1 MYVLL
6 GRSECLGM
14 AGMHNYSLFEMKE
27 AEEKRAFINER
38 RFANLIINGPTGLLA
53 AHIPLMLLESDN
65 GWVLEGHVARSNP
78 LGAAAHDA
86 KGLAIFNGADAYVAA
101 GFYPS
106 KKVHGKVA
114 PTWNYQAVH
123 AAGVMRTFFAEDA
136 LISHLVRLTNFLE
149 ADEPNPWAVE
159 DSPDGFTENL
169 VPHIIGF
176 TMQVETL
183 EGITKMNQNSRETD
197 RLGVIEGLSQRNA
210 PHEQPILDRMRENAR
225 KAVSMCPSAGKHG

>member
-1 MYVLL
+1 
-6 GRSECLGM
+6 
-14 AGMHNYSLFEMKE
+14 MHNYSFFEMRNA
-27 AEEKRAFINER
+27 AEQRAFISAR
-38 RFANLIINGPTGLLA
+38 RFANLIISGPDGLLA
-53 AHIPLMLLESDN
+53 AHVPLILLPHDG

-78 LGAAAHDA
+78 FGAAAQDA

-123 AAGVMRTFFAEDA
+123 ATGIMTTFSAQDE
-136 LISHLVRLTNFLE
+136 LISHLVRLTDFLE
-149 ADEPNPWAVE
+149 ADEPNPWSVE

-176 TMQVETL
+176 TMKIEKL
-183 EGITKMNQNSRETD
+183 EGIAKLNQNSRETD
-197 RLGVIEGLSQRNA
+197 RLGVIDGLFKRNV
-210 PHEQPILDRMRENAR
+210 PHEQPILESMRENTMS
-225 KAVSMCPSAGKHG
+225 VCPGTGKQS